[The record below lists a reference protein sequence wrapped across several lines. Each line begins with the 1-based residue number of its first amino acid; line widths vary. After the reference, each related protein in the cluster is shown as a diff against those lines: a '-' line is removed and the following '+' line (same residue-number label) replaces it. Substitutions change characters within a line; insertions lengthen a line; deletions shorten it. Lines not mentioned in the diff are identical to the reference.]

1 MIIARGFSRIIEA
14 RVSVHMRREALILRS
29 SLIFADQAHLLE
41 RRSRECHA
49 KNSHICVDL
58 GPPVDKGVG

>member
-1 MIIARGFSRIIEA
+1 
-14 RVSVHMRREALILRS
+14 MRREALILRS

-49 KNSHICVDL
+49 KNSHICVEV
-58 GPPVDKGVG
+58 GPPVDKGVAEGEL